1 MPKFVVL
8 ASFTSEHWA
17 RLLEHPEAAVMGIE
31 RAVDAVGAHVDLLHL
46 MLGEHDVLGVIDA
59 PDTLTQAA
67 VSVAMASTGV
77 FRSFTTH
84 ELLTVADLPAVVAK
98 ANTSGIGS
106 CASDP

>member
-31 RAVDAVGAHVDLLHL
+31 RAATAVGAEVDVLHL

-59 PDTLTQAA
+59 PDSLTQAA
-67 VSVAMASTGV
+67 ISVAMASTGV
-77 FRSFTTH
+77 FRSFRTH
-84 ELLTVADLPAVVAK
+84 ELIAVADLPAVVAK
-98 ANTSGIGS
+98 ANATGMGF
-106 CASDP
+106 CPADE

>member
-31 RAVDAVGAHVDLLHL
+31 RAVGAVGAGVDLLHL

-67 VSVAMASTGV
+67 ISVAMASTGV
-77 FRSFTTH
+77 FRSFVTH
-84 ELLTVADLPAVVAK
+84 ELIAVADLPGVVAK
-98 ANTSGIGS
+98 ANASGIGF
-106 CASDP
+106 CAAEG

>member
-31 RAVDAVGAHVDLLHL
+31 RAADAVGAEVDLLQL

-59 PDTLTQAA
+59 PDSLTQAA
-67 VSVAMASTGV
+67 ISVAMASTGV
-77 FRSFTTH
+77 FRSFVTH
-84 ELLTVADLPAVVAK
+84 ELIAVADLPAVVAK
-98 ANTSGIGS
+98 ANATGMGF
-106 CASDP
+106 CGADE